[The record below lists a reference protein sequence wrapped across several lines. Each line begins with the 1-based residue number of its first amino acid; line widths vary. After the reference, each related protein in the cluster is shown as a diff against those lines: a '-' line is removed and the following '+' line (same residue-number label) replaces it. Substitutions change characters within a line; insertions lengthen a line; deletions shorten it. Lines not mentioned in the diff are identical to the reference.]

1 MALPEPSFITRDPAT
16 ITAEMVASYEALT
29 GKTLQPAQVERV
41 LIDLIAYRENL
52 LRIGIQEAAKQN
64 LVQYAVFPM
73 IDYLGELVGVIRL
86 VAQSAR
92 STIRLYLTAV
102 QTFDVAVPAGTRIET
117 KDGQLVFE
125 TEFSL
130 TIEAGNAYG
139 DVTAVC
145 QTAGIVGN
153 GYVTGEINSMVDV
166 VAFVNSAA
174 NIDTSTGG
182 SDEETD
188 DAMRVRIKLAPERFS
203 NAGSY
208 GAYRFHALS
217 VHPDIVDVAITSPS
231 PGMVNVY
238 PLTRYGNPDSIM
250 LDLVESALTDEMIR
264 PLTDQVTVLSPTKK
278 DFTISA
284 GIVLFDWAD
293 TETVQAAVNAAL
305 ETYAATQRAAMGRDV
320 VLTQIVAAING
331 VYGVYK
337 TTLSAPAADIVNAA
351 NEWSNC
357 TAITVTVTGYNNG

>member
-1 MALPEPSFITRDPAT
+1 MALPEPSFITRDPAA
-16 ITAEMVASYEALT
+16 ITAEMVASYEATT
-29 GKTLQPAQVERV
+29 GKTLQPAQIERL

-73 IDYLGELVGVIRL
+73 IDYLGELVGVVRL
-86 VAQSAR
+86 AAQYAR
-92 STIRLYLTAV
+92 STVRLYLTAA
-102 QTFDVAVPAGTRIET
+102 QSFDVAVPAGTRIET
-117 KDGQLVFE
+117 KDGLLTFA
-125 TEFSL
+125 TEFNV
-130 TIEAGNAYG
+130 TVAAGQSYVDAS
-139 DVTAVC
+139 AVC

-153 GYVTGEINSMVDV
+153 GYVTGEINSLVDV
-166 VAFVNSAA
+166 VPFVNSAA
-174 NIDTSTGG
+174 NTDTSTGG

-231 PGMVNVY
+231 AGTVNVY

-250 LDLVESALTDEMIR
+250 LDLVEATLTDEKIR
-264 PLTDQVTVLSPTKK
+264 PLTDQVAVLAPTKK
-278 DFTISA
+278 DFVITA
-284 GIVLFDWAD
+284 GIVLFNWAD
-293 TETVQAAVNAAL
+293 TDTVLAEVNAAL
-305 ETYAATQRAAMGRDV
+305 EAYAATQRTAMGRDV
-320 VLTQIVAAING
+320 VLTQVVAAING

-337 TTLSAPAADIVNAA
+337 TTLAAPTADIVNAA
-351 NEWSNC
+351 NEWPNC